1 MSKFGTSKKIIT
13 GYILLAV
20 VIAIATWQVYDNSRL
35 FVALNNASEQL
46 LKRRDV
52 VDSLVCS
59 LLETNN
65 AERSVLLGEGSEWP
79 HFNQSVATSE
89 QMAKQLKPFIADQG
103 QRQRIDTLVK
113 LMHMKRENTKRV
125 AQLMAI
131 DNRDAFYRDKV
142 QALQSGRDSVVIH
155 SKSYGQHGQREKV
168 YEIIKSKR
176 GFFRRLGDAFRRQ
189 HADTVGVTNILHDTK
204 ADSTAQRINIADSVA
219 NILTDI
225 QNEEQKQNSRQQE
238 NVAARLNRLQRVSLQ
253 LSQRTGL
260 LLEHIQREEKNALQ
274 KALGHATQ
282 SRHKMVVRIAVIG
295 LVAILIAALLVAYI
309 LRDIKRERRDR
320 QRIVE
325 AKTETERI
333 MAQRERLLL
342 TITHDIKAPAAS
354 IAGFIELLSEQVSRP
369 KALAYI
375 DSMRHSAIHLQQ
387 LVAALL
393 DYHLLESGK
402 AERHDVS
409 FVPQQL
415 AKNCVDEFQ
424 PMAAEKGL
432 DITLSTLTL
441 NCGDLWRSD
450 AFRVKQIMSNL
461 IGNAVK
467 YTDRGSVKVE
477 IRISPRQHL
486 IIYVSDTGRGM
497 SQADCQ
503 RIFDAFTRLH
513 NGQGKEGVGLGLS
526 ITREVVQML
535 GGTITVTSEEG
546 KGSCFTV
553 SLPIK
558 KEEKRQKKDVEENVA
573 SVEPNR
579 SSTEAKE
586 ATTENNDA
594 THGANNATNGAND
607 ATNGTNDAT
616 TEINILAV
624 DDDALQLEL
633 FKEMAQKIGGAKLN
647 ISTTTS
653 ASEAI
658 KLAEETKPQIMFTDI
673 EMPEMSGK
681 DMLKHVKN
689 SDMSTVAMTAHD
701 PSIMTSLKKAGFDT
715 CLFKPFNAATLAAT
729 LAQITRQPLSVK
741 AAEQK
746 ASFFAPLTAFAEGD
760 TEAEQEILTQ
770 VGESI
775 KEYRQMLD
783 QGLKGND
790 EEQQRDSISRTAH
803 KAMPLLTMLKPG
815 QCGWL
820 QAITPEHIKD
830 TPAEKIT
837 VLAMRLDKEL
847 EEVSTKLKEEGIE
860 NA

>member
-1 MSKFGTSKKIIT
+1 M
-13 GYILLAV
+13 LAV

-79 HFNQSVATSE
+79 HFNRSVATSE

-103 QRQRIDTLVK
+103 QRQRIDTLVE
-113 LMHMKRENTKRV
+113 LIHMKRENTKRV
-125 AQLMAI
+125 AQLMAF

-155 SKSYGQHGQREKV
+155 SKLYGQHGQREKV

-189 HADTVGVTNILHDTK
+189 HADTVGVTNILHDTRV
-204 ADSTAQRINIADSVA
+204 DSTAQRINIADSVA

-274 KALGHATQ
+274 KALGHAMQ
-282 SRHKMVVRIAVIG
+282 SRHKMVVRIAIIG

-333 MAQRERLLL
+333 MAQREQLLL

-415 AKNCVDEFQ
+415 AKNCVEEFK

-432 DITLSTLTL
+432 DITLGTLTP

-467 YTDRGSVKVE
+467 YTDRGGVKVE

-503 RIFDAFTRLH
+503 RIFDAFTRLP

-558 KEEKRQKKDVEENVA
+558 KEEKKQKKDVEENVA
-573 SVEPNR
+573 SVETNR

-586 ATTENNDA
+586 
-594 THGANNATNGAND
+594 
-607 ATNGTNDAT
+607 AT

-658 KLAEETKPQIMFTDI
+658 KLAEETKTQIMFTDI

-681 DMLKHVKN
+681 DMIKHVKN

-701 PSIMTSLKKAGFDT
+701 PSIMTSLKKAGFST

-729 LAQITRQPLSVK
+729 LAQITRLPLSVK

-760 TEAEQEILTQ
+760 TEAEREILTQ

-775 KEYRQMLD
+775 KEYRQMLE
-783 QGLKGND
+783 QGLKSNG
-790 EEQQRDSISRTAH
+790 EELQRDSISRAAH

-830 TPAEKIT
+830 TSAENST
-837 VLAMRLDKEL
+837 ALAMRLENEL
-847 EEVSTKLKEEGIE
+847 EEISKKLREEGTE

>member
-79 HFNQSVATSE
+79 HFNRSVATSE
-89 QMAKQLKPFIADQG
+89 QKAKQLKPFITDQG
-103 QRQRIDTLVK
+103 QRQRIDTLVE
-113 LMHMKRENTKRV
+113 LIHMKRENTKRV
-125 AQLMAI
+125 AQLMAF

-155 SKSYGQHGQREKV
+155 SKLYGQHGQREKV

-204 ADSTAQRINIADSVA
+204 TDSTAQRINIADSVA

-225 QNEEQKQNSRQQE
+225 QNEEQKRNSRQQE

-282 SRHKMVVRIAVIG
+282 SRHKMVVRIAIIG

-415 AKNCVDEFQ
+415 AKSCVEEFK

-432 DITLSTLTL
+432 DITLGTLTT

-467 YTDRGSVKVE
+467 YTDRGGVKVE

-503 RIFDAFTRLH
+503 RIFDAFTRLP

-558 KEEKRQKKDVEENVA
+558 KEEKKQKKDVEENVA
-573 SVEPNR
+573 SVETNR

-586 ATTENNDA
+586 
-594 THGANNATNGAND
+594 
-607 ATNGTNDAT
+607 AT

-701 PSIMTSLKKAGFDT
+701 PSIMTSLKKAGFST

-729 LAQITRQPLSVK
+729 LAQITRLPLSVK

-760 TEAEQEILTQ
+760 TEAEREILTQ

-775 KEYRQMLD
+775 KEYRQMLE
-783 QGLKGND
+783 QGLKHNG
-790 EEQQRDSISRTAH
+790 EELQRDSISRAAH

-830 TPAEKIT
+830 TSAENST
-837 VLAMRLDKEL
+837 ALAMRLEKEL
-847 EEVSTKLKEEGIE
+847 EEISKKLRDEGIE

>member
-79 HFNQSVATSE
+79 HFNRSVATSE

-103 QRQRIDTLVK
+103 QRQRIDTLVE
-113 LMHMKRENTKRV
+113 LIHMKRENTKRV
-125 AQLMAI
+125 AQLMAF
-131 DNRDAFYRDKV
+131 DNRDAFYRNKV

-155 SKSYGQHGQREKV
+155 SKLYGQHGQREKV

-189 HADTVGVTNILHDTK
+189 HTDTVGVTNILHDTK

-260 LLEHIQREEKNALQ
+260 LLEHIQHEEKNALQ
-274 KALGHATQ
+274 KALGHAMQ
-282 SRHKMVVRIAVIG
+282 SRHKMVVRIAIIG

-309 LRDIKRERRDR
+309 LRDIKRERRDQ

-325 AKTETERI
+325 TKAETERI

-415 AKNCVDEFQ
+415 AKSCVEEFK

-432 DITLSTLTL
+432 DITLGTLTP

-467 YTDRGSVKVE
+467 YTDRGGVKVE

-503 RIFDAFTRLH
+503 RIFDAFTRLP

-558 KEEKRQKKDVEENVA
+558 KEEKKQKKDVEENVA
-573 SVEPNR
+573 SVETDR
-579 SSTEAKE
+579 SSTEAKK
-586 ATTENNDA
+586 ATTENNC
-594 THGANNATNGAND
+594 ATNGAND
-607 ATNGTNDAT
+607 ATNGNNDAT

-701 PSIMTSLKKAGFDT
+701 PSIMTSLKKAGFST

-729 LAQITRQPLSVK
+729 LAQITRLPLSVK
-741 AAEQK
+741 TAEQK

-760 TEAEQEILTQ
+760 TEAEREILTQ

-775 KEYRQMLD
+775 KEYRQMLE
-783 QGLKGND
+783 QGLKSNG
-790 EEQQRDSISRTAH
+790 EELQRDSISRAAH

-830 TPAEKIT
+830 TSAENST
-837 VLAMRLDKEL
+837 ALAMRLEKEL
-847 EEVSTKLKEEGIE
+847 EEISKKLREEGIE

>member
-52 VDSLVCS
+52 LDSLVCS

-103 QRQRIDTLVK
+103 QRQRIDTLVE
-113 LMHMKRENTKRV
+113 LIHMKRENTKRV
-125 AQLMAI
+125 AQLMAF

-155 SKSYGQHGQREKV
+155 SKLYGQHGQREKV

-282 SRHKMVVRIAVIG
+282 SRHKMVVRIAIIG

-415 AKNCVDEFQ
+415 AKNCVEEFK

-432 DITLSTLTL
+432 DITLGTLTP

-467 YTDRGSVKVE
+467 YTDRGGVKVE

-503 RIFDAFTRLH
+503 RIFDAFTRLP

-558 KEEKRQKKDVEENVA
+558 KEEKKQKKDVEENVA
-573 SVEPNR
+573 SVETNR

-586 ATTENNDA
+586 
-594 THGANNATNGAND
+594 
-607 ATNGTNDAT
+607 AT

-633 FKEMAQKIGGAKLN
+633 FKEMAHKIGGAKLN

-701 PSIMTSLKKAGFDT
+701 LSIMTSLKKAGFST

-729 LAQITRQPLSVK
+729 LAQITRLPLSVK

-760 TEAEQEILTQ
+760 TEAEREILTQ

-775 KEYRQMLD
+775 KEYRQMLE
-783 QGLKGND
+783 QGLKHND
-790 EEQQRDSISRTAH
+790 EEQQRDSISRAAH
-803 KAMPLLTMLKPG
+803 KAMPLLSMLKPG
-815 QCGWL
+815 QCSWL

-830 TPAEKIT
+830 SSAENST
-837 VLAMRLDKEL
+837 AQAMRLEKEL
-847 EEVSTKLKEEGIE
+847 EEISKKLREEGIE

>member
-282 SRHKMVVRIAVIG
+282 SRHKMVVRIAIIG

-432 DITLSTLTL
+432 DITLGTLTP

-503 RIFDAFTRLH
+503 RIFDAFTRLP

-535 GGTITVTSEEG
+535 GGTITVASEEG

-558 KEEKRQKKDVEENVA
+558 KEEKKQKKDVEENVA
-573 SVEPNR
+573 SVETNR

-586 ATTENNDA
+586 ATTEN
-594 THGANNATNGAND
+594 NNATNGAND

-658 KLAEETKPQIMFTDI
+658 KLAEETKPRIMFTDI

-689 SDMSTVAMTAHD
+689 SNMSIVAMTAHD

-790 EEQQRDSISRTAH
+790 EEQQRDSISRAAH

-815 QCGWL
+815 QCAWL

>member
-79 HFNQSVATSE
+79 HFNRSVATSE

-103 QRQRIDTLVK
+103 QRQRIDTLVE
-113 LMHMKRENTKRV
+113 LIHMKRENTKRV
-125 AQLMAI
+125 AQLMAF

-155 SKSYGQHGQREKV
+155 SKLYGQHGQREKV

-274 KALGHATQ
+274 KALGHAMQ
-282 SRHKMVVRIAVIG
+282 SRHKMVVRIAIIG

-325 AKTETERI
+325 AKAETEHI

-415 AKNCVDEFQ
+415 AKSCVEEFK

-432 DITLSTLTL
+432 DITLGTLTPT
-441 NCGDLWRSD
+441 CGDLWRSD

-467 YTDRGSVKVE
+467 YTDRGGVKVE

-497 SQADCQ
+497 NQADCQ
-503 RIFDAFTRLH
+503 RIFDAFTRLP
-513 NGQGKEGVGLGLS
+513 NEQGKEGVGLGLS

-546 KGSCFTV
+546 KGSCFNV

-558 KEEKRQKKDVEENVA
+558 KEEKKQKKEVEENVA
-573 SVEPNR
+573 SVETDR

-586 ATTENNDA
+586 ATTENNC
-594 THGANNATNGAND
+594 ATNGAND
-607 ATNGTNDAT
+607 ATNGNNDAT

-658 KLAEETKPQIMFTDI
+658 KLAEKTKPQIMFTDI

-681 DMLKHVKN
+681 DMIKHVKN

-701 PSIMTSLKKAGFDT
+701 PSIMTSLKKAGFST

-729 LAQITRQPLSVK
+729 LAQITRLPLSVK
-741 AAEQK
+741 TAEQK

-770 VGESI
+770 MGESI
-775 KEYRQMLD
+775 KEYRQMLE
-783 QGLKGND
+783 QGLKRNG
-790 EEQQRDSISRTAH
+790 EELQRDRISRAAH
-803 KAMPLLTMLKPG
+803 KAMPLLSMLKPG

-830 TPAEKIT
+830 TSAENST
-837 VLAMRLDKEL
+837 ALAMRLEKEL
-847 EEVSTKLKEEGIE
+847 EEISKKLREEGIE

>member
-79 HFNQSVATSE
+79 HFNRSVATSE
-89 QMAKQLKPFIADQG
+89 QKAKQLKPFIADQG
-103 QRQRIDTLVK
+103 QRQRIDTLVE
-113 LMHMKRENTKRV
+113 LIHMKRENTKRV
-125 AQLMAI
+125 AQLMAF

-155 SKSYGQHGQREKV
+155 SKLYGQHGQREKV

-189 HADTVGVTNILHDTK
+189 HADTVGVTNILHDTR

-282 SRHKMVVRIAVIG
+282 SRHKMVVRIAIIG

-325 AKTETERI
+325 AKAETEHI

-415 AKNCVDEFQ
+415 AKSCVEEFK

-432 DITLSTLTL
+432 DITLGTLTT

-467 YTDRGSVKVE
+467 YTDRGGVKVE

-497 SQADCQ
+497 NQADCQ
-503 RIFDAFTRLH
+503 RIFDAFTRLP
-513 NGQGKEGVGLGLS
+513 NGQGNEGVGLGLS

-558 KEEKRQKKDVEENVA
+558 KEEKKQMKEVEENVA
-573 SVEPNR
+573 SVETNR

-586 ATTENNDA
+586 
-594 THGANNATNGAND
+594 
-607 ATNGTNDAT
+607 AT

-647 ISTTTS
+647 VSTTTS

-701 PSIMTSLKKAGFDT
+701 PSIMTSLKKAGFST

-729 LAQITRQPLSVK
+729 LAQITRLPLSVK

-775 KEYRQMLD
+775 KEYRQMLE
-783 QGLKGND
+783 QGLKSNG
-790 EEQQRDSISRTAH
+790 EELQRDSISRAAH
-803 KAMPLLTMLKPG
+803 KAMPLLSMLKPG

-830 TPAEKIT
+830 TSAENST
-837 VLAMRLDKEL
+837 ALAMRLEKEL
-847 EEVSTKLKEEGIE
+847 EEISKKLREEGIE

>member
-103 QRQRIDTLVK
+103 QRQRIDTLVE
-113 LMHMKRENTKRV
+113 LIHMKRENTKRV
-125 AQLMAI
+125 AQLMAF

-142 QALQSGRDSVVIH
+142 LALQSGRDSVVIH
-155 SKSYGQHGQREKV
+155 SKLYGQHAQREKV

-282 SRHKMVVRIAVIG
+282 SRHKMVVRIAIIG

-415 AKNCVDEFQ
+415 AKNCVEEFK

-432 DITLSTLTL
+432 DITLGTLTT

-467 YTDRGSVKVE
+467 YTDRGGVKVE

-503 RIFDAFTRLH
+503 RIFDAFTRLP

-558 KEEKRQKKDVEENVA
+558 KEEKKQKKDVEENVA
-573 SVEPNR
+573 SVETNR
-579 SSTEAKE
+579 SSTEAKK
-586 ATTENNDA
+586 AI
-594 THGANNATNGAND
+594 
-607 ATNGTNDAT
+607 

-681 DMLKHVKN
+681 DMIKHVKN

-701 PSIMTSLKKAGFDT
+701 PSIMTSLKKAGFST

-729 LAQITRQPLSVK
+729 LAQITRLPLSVK

-760 TEAEQEILTQ
+760 TEAEREILTQ

-775 KEYRQMLD
+775 KEYRQMLE
-783 QGLKGND
+783 QGLKSNG
-790 EEQQRDSISRTAH
+790 EELQRDSISRAAH
-803 KAMPLLTMLKPG
+803 KAMPLLAMLKPG

-830 TPAEKIT
+830 SSAENST
-837 VLAMRLDKEL
+837 ALAMRLEKEL
-847 EEVSTKLKEEGIE
+847 EEISKKLREEGIE

>member
-20 VIAIATWQVYDNSRL
+20 VIAIATWQIYDNSRL

-46 LKRRDV
+46 LRRRDV

-79 HFNQSVATSE
+79 HFNRSVATSE

-103 QRQRIDTLVK
+103 QRQRIDTLVE
-113 LMHMKRENTKRV
+113 LIHMKRENTKRV
-125 AQLMAI
+125 AQLMAF
-131 DNRDAFYRDKV
+131 DNRDAFYRNKV

-155 SKSYGQHGQREKV
+155 SKLYGQHGQREKV

-204 ADSTAQRINIADSVA
+204 TDSTAQRINIADSVA

-225 QNEEQKQNSRQQE
+225 QNEEQKRNSRQQE

-274 KALGHATQ
+274 KALGHAMQ
-282 SRHKMVVRIAVIG
+282 SRHKMVVRIAIIG

-415 AKNCVDEFQ
+415 AKSCVEEFK

-432 DITLSTLTL
+432 DITLGTLTP

-467 YTDRGSVKVE
+467 YTDRGGVKVE

-503 RIFDAFTRLH
+503 RIFDAFTRLP

-558 KEEKRQKKDVEENVA
+558 KEEKKQKKDVEENVA
-573 SVEPNR
+573 SVETNR

-586 ATTENNDA
+586 
-594 THGANNATNGAND
+594 
-607 ATNGTNDAT
+607 AT

-701 PSIMTSLKKAGFDT
+701 PSIMTSLKKAGFST

-729 LAQITRQPLSVK
+729 LAQITRLPLSVK

-775 KEYRQMLD
+775 KEYRQMLE
-783 QGLKGND
+783 QGLKSNG
-790 EEQQRDSISRTAH
+790 EELQRDSISRAAH

-815 QCGWL
+815 QCSWL

-830 TPAEKIT
+830 SSAENST
-837 VLAMRLDKEL
+837 ALAMRLEKEL
-847 EEVSTKLKEEGIE
+847 EEISKKLREEGIE

>member
-1 MSKFGTSKKIIT
+1 M
-13 GYILLAV
+13 LAV

-103 QRQRIDTLVK
+103 QRQRIDTLVE
-113 LMHMKRENTKRV
+113 LIHMKRENTKRV
-125 AQLMAI
+125 AQLMAF

-155 SKSYGQHGQREKV
+155 SKLYGQYGQREKV

-282 SRHKMVVRIAVIG
+282 SRHKMVVRIAIIG

-402 AERHDVS
+402 AEQHDVS

-415 AKNCVDEFQ
+415 AKSCVEEFK

-432 DITLSTLTL
+432 DITLGTLTP

-467 YTDRGSVKVE
+467 YTDRGGVKVE

-503 RIFDAFTRLH
+503 RIFDAFTRLP
-513 NGQGKEGVGLGLS
+513 NGQGKDGVGLGLS

-558 KEEKRQKKDVEENVA
+558 KEEKKQKKDVEENVA
-573 SVEPNR
+573 SVETNR

-594 THGANNATNGAND
+594 TNGAND
-607 ATNGTNDAT
+607 ATNGNNDAT

-701 PSIMTSLKKAGFDT
+701 PSIMTSLKKAGFST

-729 LAQITRQPLSVK
+729 LAQITRLPLSVK

-760 TEAEQEILTQ
+760 TEAEWEILTQ

-775 KEYRQMLD
+775 KEYRQMLE
-783 QGLKGND
+783 QCLKSNG
-790 EEQQRDSISRTAH
+790 EELQRDSISRAAH

-830 TPAEKIT
+830 TSAENST
-837 VLAMRLDKEL
+837 ALAMRLEKEL
-847 EEVSTKLKEEGIE
+847 EEISKKLREEGIE

>member
-1 MSKFGTSKKIIT
+1 M
-13 GYILLAV
+13 LAV

-103 QRQRIDTLVK
+103 QRQRIDTLVE
-113 LMHMKRENTKRV
+113 LIHMKRENTKRV

-155 SKSYGQHGQREKV
+155 SKLYGQHGQREKV

-225 QNEEQKQNSRQQE
+225 QNEEQRQNSRQQE

-274 KALGHATQ
+274 KALGHAMQ
-282 SRHKMVVRIAVIG
+282 SRHKMVVRIAIIG

-325 AKTETERI
+325 AKAETERI

-415 AKNCVDEFQ
+415 AKSCVEEFK

-432 DITLSTLTL
+432 DITLGTLTP

-467 YTDRGSVKVE
+467 YTDRGGVKVE

-503 RIFDAFTRLH
+503 RIFDAFTRLP

-558 KEEKRQKKDVEENVA
+558 KEEKKQKKDVEENVA
-573 SVEPNR
+573 SVETNR

-586 ATTENNDA
+586 
-594 THGANNATNGAND
+594 
-607 ATNGTNDAT
+607 AT

-681 DMLKHVKN
+681 DMIKHVKN

-701 PSIMTSLKKAGFDT
+701 PSIMTSLKKAGFST

-729 LAQITRQPLSVK
+729 LAQITRLPLSVK

-775 KEYRQMLD
+775 KEYRQMLE
-783 QGLKGND
+783 QGLKSNG
-790 EEQQRDSISRTAH
+790 EELQRDSISRAAH
-803 KAMPLLTMLKPG
+803 KAMPLLSMLKPG

-830 TPAEKIT
+830 TSAENST
-837 VLAMRLDKEL
+837 ALAMRLEKEL
-847 EEVSTKLKEEGIE
+847 EEISKKLREEGIE

>member
-1 MSKFGTSKKIIT
+1 M
-13 GYILLAV
+13 LAV

-79 HFNQSVATSE
+79 HFNRSVATSE
-89 QMAKQLKPFIADQG
+89 QKAKQLKPFIADQG
-103 QRQRIDTLVK
+103 QRQRIDTLVE
-113 LMHMKRENTKRV
+113 LIHMKRENTKRV
-125 AQLMAI
+125 AQLMAF

-155 SKSYGQHGQREKV
+155 SKLYGQHGQREKV

-282 SRHKMVVRIAVIG
+282 SRHKMVVRIAIIG

-369 KALAYI
+369 KPLAYI

-415 AKNCVDEFQ
+415 AKNCVEEFK

-432 DITLSTLTL
+432 DITLGTLTP

-467 YTDRGSVKVE
+467 YTDRGGVKVE

-503 RIFDAFTRLH
+503 RIFDAFTRLP

-558 KEEKRQKKDVEENVA
+558 KEEKKQKKDVEENVA
-573 SVEPNR
+573 SVETDR

-594 THGANNATNGAND
+594 TNGAND
-607 ATNGTNDAT
+607 ATNGNNDAT

-701 PSIMTSLKKAGFDT
+701 PSIMTSLKKAGFST

-729 LAQITRQPLSVK
+729 LAQITRLPLSVK

-760 TEAEQEILTQ
+760 TEAEREILTQ

-775 KEYRQMLD
+775 KEYRQMLE
-783 QGLKGND
+783 QGLKSNG
-790 EEQQRDSISRTAH
+790 EELQRDSISRAAH
-803 KAMPLLTMLKPG
+803 KAMPLLSMLQPG

-830 TPAEKIT
+830 SSAENST
-837 VLAMRLDKEL
+837 ALAMRLEKEL
-847 EEVSTKLKEEGIE
+847 EEISKKLREEGIE

>member
-79 HFNQSVATSE
+79 HFNRSVATSE

-103 QRQRIDTLVK
+103 QCQRIDTLVE
-113 LMHMKRENTKRV
+113 LIHMKRENTKRV
-125 AQLMAI
+125 AQLMAF

-155 SKSYGQHGQREKV
+155 SKLYGQHGQREKV

-189 HADTVGVTNILHDTK
+189 HADTVGVTNILHDTRV
-204 ADSTAQRINIADSVA
+204 DSTAQRINIADSVA

-274 KALGHATQ
+274 KALGHAMQ
-282 SRHKMVVRIAVIG
+282 SRHKMVVRIAIIG

-415 AKNCVDEFQ
+415 AKNCVEEFK

-432 DITLSTLTL
+432 DITLGTLPP

-467 YTDRGSVKVE
+467 YTDRGGVKVE
-477 IRISPRQHL
+477 IKISPRQHL

-503 RIFDAFTRLH
+503 RIFDAFTRLP

-558 KEEKRQKKDVEENVA
+558 KEEKKQMKDVEENVA
-573 SVEPNR
+573 SVETNR

-586 ATTENNDA
+586 ATIEAKEA
-594 THGANNATNGAND
+594 TTRN
-607 ATNGTNDAT
+607 NDAT

-701 PSIMTSLKKAGFDT
+701 PSIMTSLKKAGFST

-729 LAQITRQPLSVK
+729 LAQITRLPLSVK
-741 AAEQK
+741 TAEQK

-760 TEAEQEILTQ
+760 TEAEREILTQ

-775 KEYRQMLD
+775 KEYRLMLE
-783 QGLKGND
+783 QGLKSND
-790 EEQQRDSISRTAH
+790 EELQRDSISRAAH

-830 TPAEKIT
+830 TSAENST
-837 VLAMRLDKEL
+837 ALAMRLEEEL
-847 EEVSTKLKEEGIE
+847 EEISKKLREEGIE

>member
-1 MSKFGTSKKIIT
+1 M
-13 GYILLAV
+13 LAV

-79 HFNQSVATSE
+79 HFNRSVATSE
-89 QMAKQLKPFIADQG
+89 QKAKQLKPFIADQG
-103 QRQRIDTLVK
+103 QRQRIDTLVE
-113 LMHMKRENTKRV
+113 LIHMKRENTKLV
-125 AQLMAI
+125 AQLMAF
-131 DNRDAFYRDKV
+131 DNRDAFYRNKV

-155 SKSYGQHGQREKV
+155 SKLYGQHGQREKV

-204 ADSTAQRINIADSVA
+204 TDSTAQRINIADSVA

-225 QNEEQKQNSRQQE
+225 QNEEQKRNSRQQE

-274 KALGHATQ
+274 KALGHAMQ
-282 SRHKMVVRIAVIG
+282 SRHKMVVRIAIIG

-325 AKTETERI
+325 TKAETERI

-415 AKNCVDEFQ
+415 AKNCVEEFK

-432 DITLSTLTL
+432 DITLGTLTT

-467 YTDRGSVKVE
+467 YTDRGGVKVE

-503 RIFDAFTRLH
+503 RIFDAFTRLP

-558 KEEKRQKKDVEENVA
+558 KEEKKQKKDVEENVA
-573 SVEPNR
+573 SVETNR

-586 ATTENNDA
+586 
-594 THGANNATNGAND
+594 
-607 ATNGTNDAT
+607 AT

-681 DMLKHVKN
+681 DMIKHVKN

-701 PSIMTSLKKAGFDT
+701 PSIMTSLKKAGFST

-729 LAQITRQPLSVK
+729 LAQITRLPLSVK

-760 TEAEQEILTQ
+760 TEAEREILTQ

-775 KEYRQMLD
+775 KEYRQMLE
-783 QGLKGND
+783 QGLKSNG
-790 EEQQRDSISRTAH
+790 EELQRDSISRAAH

-830 TPAEKIT
+830 SSAENST
-837 VLAMRLDKEL
+837 ALAMRLEKEL
-847 EEVSTKLKEEGIE
+847 EEISKKLREEGIE

>member
-1 MSKFGTSKKIIT
+1 M
-13 GYILLAV
+13 LAV

-89 QMAKQLKPFIADQG
+89 QMAKQLKQFIADQG
-103 QRQRIDTLVK
+103 QRQRIDTLVE
-113 LMHMKRENTKRV
+113 LIHMKRENTKRV
-125 AQLMAI
+125 AQLMAF

-155 SKSYGQHGQREKV
+155 SKLYGQHGQREKV

-204 ADSTAQRINIADSVA
+204 TDSTAQRINIADSVA

-225 QNEEQKQNSRQQE
+225 QNEEQRQNSRQQE

-282 SRHKMVVRIAVIG
+282 SRHKMVVRIAIIG

-325 AKTETERI
+325 AKAETEHI

-354 IAGFIELLSEQVSRP
+354 IAGFIELLSEQVSHP

-415 AKNCVDEFQ
+415 AKNCVEEFK

-432 DITLSTLTL
+432 DITLGTLTP

-467 YTDRGSVKVE
+467 YTDRGGVKVE

-503 RIFDAFTRLH
+503 RIFDAFTRLP

-558 KEEKRQKKDVEENVA
+558 KEEKKQKKDVEENVA
-573 SVEPNR
+573 SVETNR
-579 SSTEAKE
+579 SSTEAKK
-586 ATTENNDA
+586 AITENND
-594 THGANNATNGAND
+594 ATNGAND
-607 ATNGTNDAT
+607 ATNGNNDAT

-681 DMLKHVKN
+681 DMIKHVKN

-701 PSIMTSLKKAGFDT
+701 PSIMTSLKKAGFST

-729 LAQITRQPLSVK
+729 LAQITRLPLSVK

-760 TEAEQEILTQ
+760 TEAEREILTQ

-775 KEYRQMLD
+775 KEYRQMLE
-783 QGLKGND
+783 QGLKHND
-790 EEQQRDSISRTAH
+790 EELQRDSISRAAH

-830 TPAEKIT
+830 SSAENST
-837 VLAMRLDKEL
+837 ALAMRLEKEL
-847 EEVSTKLKEEGIE
+847 EEISKKLREEGIE

>member
-79 HFNQSVATSE
+79 HFNRSVATSE

-103 QRQRIDTLVK
+103 QRQRIDTLVE
-113 LMHMKRENTKRV
+113 LIHMKRENTKRV
-125 AQLMAI
+125 AQLMAF

-155 SKSYGQHGQREKV
+155 SKLYGQHGQREKV

-204 ADSTAQRINIADSVA
+204 TDSTAQRINIADSVA

-274 KALGHATQ
+274 KTLGHATQ
-282 SRHKMVVRIAVIG
+282 SRHKMVVRIAIIG

-415 AKNCVDEFQ
+415 AKSCVEEFK

-432 DITLSTLTL
+432 DITLGTLTT

-467 YTDRGSVKVE
+467 YTDRGGVKVE

-503 RIFDAFTRLH
+503 RIFDAFTRLP

-558 KEEKRQKKDVEENVA
+558 KEEKKQKKDVEENVA
-573 SVEPNR
+573 SVETNR

-586 ATTENNDA
+586 
-594 THGANNATNGAND
+594 
-607 ATNGTNDAT
+607 AT

-633 FKEMAQKIGGAKLN
+633 FKEMAHKIGGAKLN

-681 DMLKHVKN
+681 DIIKHVKN
-689 SDMSTVAMTAHD
+689 SNMSTVAMTAHD
-701 PSIMTSLKKAGFDT
+701 PSIMTSLKKAGFST

-729 LAQITRQPLSVK
+729 LAQITRLPLSVK

-760 TEAEQEILTQ
+760 TEAEREILTQ

-775 KEYRQMLD
+775 KEYRQMLE
-783 QGLKGND
+783 QGLKHND
-790 EEQQRDSISRTAH
+790 EEQQRDSISRAAH

-815 QCGWL
+815 QCSWL

-830 TPAEKIT
+830 TSAENST
-837 VLAMRLDKEL
+837 ALAMRLEKEL
-847 EEVSTKLKEEGIE
+847 EEISKKLRDEGIE

>member
-35 FVALNNASEQL
+35 FVALNDASEQL

-79 HFNQSVATSE
+79 HFNRSVATSE

-103 QRQRIDTLVK
+103 QRQRIDTLVE
-113 LMHMKRENTKRV
+113 LIHMKRENTKRV
-125 AQLMAI
+125 AQLMAF
-131 DNRDAFYRDKV
+131 DNRDAFYRNKV

-155 SKSYGQHGQREKV
+155 SKLYGQHGQREKV

-189 HADTVGVTNILHDTK
+189 HTDTVGVTNILHDTK

-274 KALGHATQ
+274 KALGHAMQ
-282 SRHKMVVRIAVIG
+282 SRHKMVVRIAIIG

-415 AKNCVDEFQ
+415 AKSCVEEFK

-432 DITLSTLTL
+432 DITLGTLTP

-467 YTDRGSVKVE
+467 YTDRGGVKVG

-503 RIFDAFTRLH
+503 RIFDAFTRLP

-558 KEEKRQKKDVEENVA
+558 KEEKKQKKDVEENVA
-573 SVEPNR
+573 SVETNR
-579 SSTEAKE
+579 SSTEAKKT
-586 ATTENNDA
+586 TTEKND
-594 THGANNATNGAND
+594 ATNGAND
-607 ATNGTNDAT
+607 ATNGNNDAT

-701 PSIMTSLKKAGFDT
+701 PSIMTSLKKAGFST

-729 LAQITRQPLSVK
+729 LAQITRLPLSVK

-760 TEAEQEILTQ
+760 TEAEREILTQ

-775 KEYRQMLD
+775 KEYRQMLE
-783 QGLKGND
+783 QGLKSNG
-790 EEQQRDSISRTAH
+790 EELQRDSISRAAH
-803 KAMPLLTMLKPG
+803 KAMPLLTMLKPR

-830 TPAEKIT
+830 SSAENST
-837 VLAMRLDKEL
+837 ALAMRLEKEL
-847 EEVSTKLKEEGIE
+847 EEISKKLREEGIE

>member
-1 MSKFGTSKKIIT
+1 M
-13 GYILLAV
+13 LAV

-79 HFNQSVATSE
+79 RFNQSVATSE

-103 QRQRIDTLVK
+103 QRQRIDTLVE
-113 LMHMKRENTKRV
+113 LIHMKRENTKRV

-282 SRHKMVVRIAVIG
+282 SRHKMVVRIAIIG

-415 AKNCVDEFQ
+415 AKNCVEEFQ

-432 DITLSTLTL
+432 DITLGTLTP
-441 NCGDLWRSD
+441 NCRDLWRSD

-467 YTDRGSVKVE
+467 YTDQGSVKVE

-497 SQADCQ
+497 SPTDCQ
-503 RIFDAFTRLH
+503 RIFDAFTRLP
-513 NGQGKEGVGLGLS
+513 NGRGKEGVGLGLS

-535 GGTITVTSEEG
+535 GGTITVASEEG
-546 KGSCFTV
+546 KSSCFTV

-558 KEEKRQKKDVEENVA
+558 KEEKKQKKDVEENVA
-573 SVEPNR
+573 PVETNM

-586 ATTENNDA
+586 
-594 THGANNATNGAND
+594 
-607 ATNGTNDAT
+607 AT

-681 DMLKHVKN
+681 DMLKHVKS
-689 SDMSTVAMTAHD
+689 SDMSIVAMTAHD

-729 LAQITRQPLSVK
+729 LAQITRLPLSVTTT
-741 AAEQK
+741 EQK
-746 ASFFAPLTAFAEGD
+746 TSFFAPLTAFAEGD

-783 QGLKGND
+783 QGLKSND
-790 EEQQRDSISRTAH
+790 EEQQRDSISRAAH
-803 KAMPLLTMLKPG
+803 KAMPLLTMLKLG
-815 QCGWL
+815 QCSWL

-830 TPAEKIT
+830 TSAEKIT

>member
-1 MSKFGTSKKIIT
+1 M
-13 GYILLAV
+13 LAV

-79 HFNQSVATSE
+79 HFNRSVATSE

-103 QRQRIDTLVK
+103 QRQRIDTLVE
-113 LMHMKRENTKRV
+113 LIHMKRENTKRV
-125 AQLMAI
+125 AQLMAF
-131 DNRDAFYRDKV
+131 DNRDAFYRNKV

-155 SKSYGQHGQREKV
+155 SKLYGQHGQREKV

-189 HADTVGVTNILHDTK
+189 HTDTVGVTNILHDTK
-204 ADSTAQRINIADSVA
+204 TDSTAQRINIADSVA

-225 QNEEQKQNSRQQE
+225 QNEEQKRNSRQQE

-282 SRHKMVVRIAVIG
+282 SRHKMVVRIAIIG

-415 AKNCVDEFQ
+415 AKSCVEEFK

-432 DITLSTLTL
+432 DITLGTLTT

-467 YTDRGSVKVE
+467 YTDRGGVKVE

-503 RIFDAFTRLH
+503 RIFDAFTRLP

-558 KEEKRQKKDVEENVA
+558 KEEKKQKKDVEENVA
-573 SVEPNR
+573 SVETNR

-586 ATTENNDA
+586 
-594 THGANNATNGAND
+594 
-607 ATNGTNDAT
+607 AT

-681 DMLKHVKN
+681 DMIKHVKN

-701 PSIMTSLKKAGFDT
+701 PSIMTSLKKAGFST

-729 LAQITRQPLSVK
+729 LAQITRLPLSVK

-760 TEAEQEILTQ
+760 TEAEREILTQ

-775 KEYRQMLD
+775 KEYRQMLE
-783 QGLKGND
+783 QGLKSNG
-790 EEQQRDSISRTAH
+790 EELQRDSISRAAH

-830 TPAEKIT
+830 TSAENST
-837 VLAMRLDKEL
+837 ALAMRLEKEL
-847 EEVSTKLKEEGIE
+847 EEISKKLREEGIE

>member
-79 HFNQSVATSE
+79 HFNRSVATSE

-103 QRQRIDTLVK
+103 QRQRIDTLVE
-113 LMHMKRENTKRV
+113 LIHMKRENTKRV
-125 AQLMAI
+125 AQLMAF

-155 SKSYGQHGQREKV
+155 SKLYGQHGQREKV

-189 HADTVGVTNILHDTK
+189 HADTVGVTNILYDTK

-282 SRHKMVVRIAVIG
+282 SRHKMVVRIAIIG

-415 AKNCVDEFQ
+415 AKNCVEEFK

-432 DITLSTLTL
+432 DITLGTLTP

-467 YTDRGSVKVE
+467 YTDRGGVKVE
-477 IRISPRQHL
+477 MRISPRQHL

-503 RIFDAFTRLH
+503 RIFDAFTRLP

-558 KEEKRQKKDVEENVA
+558 KEEKKQKKDVEENVA
-573 SVEPNR
+573 SVETNR

-586 ATTENNDA
+586 ATTE
-594 THGANNATNGAND
+594 
-607 ATNGTNDAT
+607 
-616 TEINILAV
+616 INILAI

-701 PSIMTSLKKAGFDT
+701 PSIMTSLKKAGFST

-729 LAQITRQPLSVK
+729 LAQITRLPLSVK

-760 TEAEQEILTQ
+760 TEAEREILTQ

-775 KEYRQMLD
+775 KEYRQMLE
-783 QGLKGND
+783 QGLKHND
-790 EEQQRDSISRTAH
+790 EELQRDSISRAAH

-830 TPAEKIT
+830 TSAENST
-837 VLAMRLDKEL
+837 ALAMRLEKEL
-847 EEVSTKLKEEGIE
+847 EEISKKLREEGIE

>member
-1 MSKFGTSKKIIT
+1 M
-13 GYILLAV
+13 LAV

-79 HFNQSVATSE
+79 HFNRSVATSE
-89 QMAKQLKPFIADQG
+89 QKAKQLKPFIADQG
-103 QRQRIDTLVK
+103 QRQRIDTLVE
-113 LMHMKRENTKRV
+113 LIHMKRENTKRV
-125 AQLMAI
+125 AQLMAF

-155 SKSYGQHGQREKV
+155 SKLYGQHGQREKV

-274 KALGHATQ
+274 KALGHAMQ
-282 SRHKMVVRIAVIG
+282 SRHKMVVRIAIIG

-415 AKNCVDEFQ
+415 AKSCVEEFK

-432 DITLSTLTL
+432 DITLGTLTPT
-441 NCGDLWRSD
+441 CGDLWRSD

-467 YTDRGSVKVE
+467 YTDRGGVKVE

-497 SQADCQ
+497 NQADCQ
-503 RIFDAFTRLH
+503 RIFDAFTRLP

-558 KEEKRQKKDVEENVA
+558 KEEKKQKKDVEENVA
-573 SVEPNR
+573 SVETNR

-586 ATTENNDA
+586 
-594 THGANNATNGAND
+594 
-607 ATNGTNDAT
+607 AT

-681 DMLKHVKN
+681 DMIKHVKN

-701 PSIMTSLKKAGFDT
+701 PSIMTSLKKAGFST

-729 LAQITRQPLSVK
+729 LAQITRLPLSVK

-775 KEYRQMLD
+775 KEYRQMLE
-783 QGLKGND
+783 QGLKSNG
-790 EEQQRDSISRTAH
+790 EELQRDSISRAAH
-803 KAMPLLTMLKPG
+803 KAMPLLSMLKPG

-830 TPAEKIT
+830 TSAENST
-837 VLAMRLDKEL
+837 ALAMRLEKEL
-847 EEVSTKLKEEGIE
+847 EEISKKLREEGIE

>member
-79 HFNQSVATSE
+79 HFNRSVATSE

-103 QRQRIDTLVK
+103 QRQRIDTLVE
-113 LMHMKRENTKRV
+113 LIHMKRENTKRV
-125 AQLMAI
+125 AQLMAF
-131 DNRDAFYRDKV
+131 DNRDAFYRNKV

-155 SKSYGQHGQREKV
+155 SKLYGQHGQREKV

-189 HADTVGVTNILHDTK
+189 HTDTVGVTNILHDTK

-225 QNEEQKQNSRQQE
+225 QNEEQRQNSRQQE

-274 KALGHATQ
+274 KALGHAMQ
-282 SRHKMVVRIAVIG
+282 SRHKMVVRIAIIG

-325 AKTETERI
+325 AKAETERI

-415 AKNCVDEFQ
+415 AKSCVEEFK

-432 DITLSTLTL
+432 DITLGTLTP

-467 YTDRGSVKVE
+467 YTDRGGVKVE

-503 RIFDAFTRLH
+503 RIFDAFTRLP

-558 KEEKRQKKDVEENVA
+558 KEEKKQKKDVEENVA
-573 SVEPNR
+573 SVETNR

-586 ATTENNDA
+586 
-594 THGANNATNGAND
+594 
-607 ATNGTNDAT
+607 AT

-647 ISTTTS
+647 INTTTS

-701 PSIMTSLKKAGFDT
+701 PSIMTSLKKAGFST

-729 LAQITRQPLSVK
+729 LAQITRLPLSVK

-760 TEAEQEILTQ
+760 TEAEREILTQ

-775 KEYRQMLD
+775 KEYRQMLE
-783 QGLKGND
+783 QGLKHND
-790 EEQQRDSISRTAH
+790 EEQQRDSISRAAH
-803 KAMPLLTMLKPG
+803 KAMPLLTMLRPG

-820 QAITPEHIKD
+820 QTITPEHIKD
-830 TPAEKIT
+830 SSVENSTA
-837 VLAMRLDKEL
+837 LAMRLEKEL
-847 EEVSTKLKEEGIE
+847 EEISKKLREEGIE

>member
-1 MSKFGTSKKIIT
+1 M
-13 GYILLAV
+13 LAV

-79 HFNQSVATSE
+79 HFNRSVATSE
-89 QMAKQLKPFIADQG
+89 QKAKQLKPFIADQG
-103 QRQRIDTLVK
+103 QRQRIDTLVE
-113 LMHMKRENTKRV
+113 LIHMKRENTKRV
-125 AQLMAI
+125 AQLMAF
-131 DNRDAFYRDKV
+131 DNRDAFYRNKV

-155 SKSYGQHGQREKV
+155 SKLYGQHGQREKV

-225 QNEEQKQNSRQQE
+225 QNEEQRQNSRQQE

-274 KALGHATQ
+274 KALGHAMQ
-282 SRHKMVVRIAVIG
+282 SRHKMVVRIAIIG

-415 AKNCVDEFQ
+415 AKSCVEEFK

-432 DITLSTLTL
+432 DITLGTLTP

-467 YTDRGSVKVE
+467 YTDRGGVKVE

-503 RIFDAFTRLH
+503 RIFDAFTRLP

-558 KEEKRQKKDVEENVA
+558 KEEKKQKKDVEENVA
-573 SVEPNR
+573 SVETDR
-579 SSTEAKE
+579 SSTEAKK
-586 ATTENNDA
+586 ATTEKND
-594 THGANNATNGAND
+594 ATNGAND
-607 ATNGTNDAT
+607 ATNGNNDAT

-701 PSIMTSLKKAGFDT
+701 PSIMTSLKKAGFST

-729 LAQITRQPLSVK
+729 LAQITRLPLSVK

-760 TEAEQEILTQ
+760 TEAEREILTQ

-775 KEYRQMLD
+775 KEYRQMLE
-783 QGLKGND
+783 QGLKHNG
-790 EEQQRDSISRTAH
+790 EELQHDSISRAAH
-803 KAMPLLTMLKPG
+803 KAMPLLTMLRPG

-820 QAITPEHIKD
+820 QTITPEHIKD
-830 TPAEKIT
+830 SSVENSTA
-837 VLAMRLDKEL
+837 LAMRLEKEL
-847 EEVSTKLKEEGIE
+847 EEISKKLREEGIE

>member
-1 MSKFGTSKKIIT
+1 M
-13 GYILLAV
+13 LAV

-79 HFNQSVATSE
+79 HFNRSVATSE

-103 QRQRIDTLVK
+103 QRQRIDTLVE
-113 LMHMKRENTKRV
+113 LIHMKRENTKRV
-125 AQLMAI
+125 AQLMAF

-155 SKSYGQHGQREKV
+155 SKLYGQHGQREKV

-274 KALGHATQ
+274 KALGHAMQ
-282 SRHKMVVRIAVIG
+282 SRHKMVVRIAIIG

-415 AKNCVDEFQ
+415 AKNCVEEFK

-432 DITLSTLTL
+432 DITLGTLTP

-467 YTDRGSVKVE
+467 YTDRGGVKVE

-503 RIFDAFTRLH
+503 RIFDAFTRLP

-558 KEEKRQKKDVEENVA
+558 KEEKKQKKDVEENVA
-573 SVEPNR
+573 SVETDR
-579 SSTEAKE
+579 SSTEAKK
-586 ATTENNDA
+586 
-594 THGANNATNGAND
+594 
-607 ATNGTNDAT
+607 AT

-624 DDDALQLEL
+624 DDDDLQLEL

-658 KLAEETKPQIMFTDI
+658 KLAEKTKPQIMFTDI

-681 DMLKHVKN
+681 DMIKHVKN

-701 PSIMTSLKKAGFDT
+701 PSIMTSLKKAGFST

-729 LAQITRQPLSVK
+729 LAQITRLPLSVK

-760 TEAEQEILTQ
+760 TEAEREILTQ

-775 KEYRQMLD
+775 KEYRQMLE
-783 QGLKGND
+783 QGLKSNG
-790 EEQQRDSISRTAH
+790 EELQRDSISRAAH
-803 KAMPLLTMLKPG
+803 KAMPLLTMLRPG

-830 TPAEKIT
+830 TSAENST
-837 VLAMRLDKEL
+837 ALAMRLEKEL
-847 EEVSTKLKEEGIE
+847 EEISKKLREEGIE

>member
-1 MSKFGTSKKIIT
+1 M
-13 GYILLAV
+13 LAV

-79 HFNQSVATSE
+79 HFNRSVATSE

-103 QRQRIDTLVK
+103 QRQRIDTLVE
-113 LMHMKRENTKRV
+113 LIHMKRENTKRV
-125 AQLMAI
+125 AQLMAF

-155 SKSYGQHGQREKV
+155 SKLYGQHGQREKV

-204 ADSTAQRINIADSVA
+204 TDSTAQRINIADSVA

-282 SRHKMVVRIAVIG
+282 SRHKMVVRIAIIG

-402 AERHDVS
+402 AEQHDVS

-415 AKNCVDEFQ
+415 AKNCVEEFK

-432 DITLSTLTL
+432 DITLGTLTT

-467 YTDRGSVKVE
+467 YTDRGGVKVE

-503 RIFDAFTRLH
+503 RIFDAFTRLP

-558 KEEKRQKKDVEENVA
+558 KEEKKQKKDVEENVA
-573 SVEPNR
+573 SVETNR

-586 ATTENNDA
+586 
-594 THGANNATNGAND
+594 
-607 ATNGTNDAT
+607 AT

-681 DMLKHVKN
+681 DMIKHVKN

-701 PSIMTSLKKAGFDT
+701 PSIMTSLKKAGFST

-729 LAQITRQPLSVK
+729 LAQITRLPLSVK

-760 TEAEQEILTQ
+760 TEAEREILTQ

-775 KEYRQMLD
+775 KEYRQMLE
-783 QGLKGND
+783 QGLKHNG
-790 EEQQRDSISRTAH
+790 EELQRDSISRAAH

-830 TPAEKIT
+830 SSAENST
-837 VLAMRLDKEL
+837 ALAMRLEKEL
-847 EEVSTKLKEEGIE
+847 EEISKKLREEGIE

>member
-282 SRHKMVVRIAVIG
+282 SRHKMVVRIAIIG
-295 LVAILIAALLVAYI
+295 LVAILIAALLVTYI

-432 DITLSTLTL
+432 DITLGTLTP

-497 SQADCQ
+497 SPTDCQ
-503 RIFDAFTRLH
+503 RIFDAFTRLP

-535 GGTITVTSEEG
+535 GGTITVASEEG

-558 KEEKRQKKDVEENVA
+558 KEEKSQKKDVEENVA
-573 SVEPNR
+573 YVETNR

-586 ATTENNDA
+586 ATTENND
-594 THGANNATNGAND
+594 ATNGAND

-647 ISTTTS
+647 INTTTS

-689 SDMSTVAMTAHD
+689 SNMSIVAMTAHD

-760 TEAEQEILTQ
+760 TEAEREILTQ

-775 KEYRQMLD
+775 KEYRQMLE
-783 QGLKGND
+783 QGLKSNG
-790 EEQQRDSISRTAH
+790 EELQRDSISRAAH

-830 TPAEKIT
+830 TSAENST
-837 VLAMRLDKEL
+837 ALAMRLEKEL
-847 EEVSTKLKEEGIE
+847 EEISKKLREEGIE

>member
-1 MSKFGTSKKIIT
+1 M
-13 GYILLAV
+13 LAV

-79 HFNQSVATSE
+79 HFNRSVATSE

-103 QRQRIDTLVK
+103 QRQRIDTLVE
-113 LMHMKRENTKRV
+113 LIHMKRENTKRV
-125 AQLMAI
+125 AQLMAF

-155 SKSYGQHGQREKV
+155 SKLYGQHGQREKV

-189 HADTVGVTNILHDTK
+189 HADTVGVTNILHDTR

-274 KALGHATQ
+274 KALGHAMQ
-282 SRHKMVVRIAVIG
+282 SRHKMVVRIAIIG

-415 AKNCVDEFQ
+415 AKNCVEEFK

-432 DITLSTLTL
+432 DITLGTLTP

-467 YTDRGSVKVE
+467 YTDRGGVKVE

-503 RIFDAFTRLH
+503 RIFDAFTRLP

-558 KEEKRQKKDVEENVA
+558 KEEKKQKKEVEENVA
-573 SVEPNR
+573 SVETDR

-586 ATTENNDA
+586 ATTENNC
-594 THGANNATNGAND
+594 ATNGAND
-607 ATNGTNDAT
+607 ATNGNNDAT

-633 FKEMAQKIGGAKLN
+633 FKEMAQKIGGAKLY

-673 EMPEMSGK
+673 DMPEMSGK

-701 PSIMTSLKKAGFDT
+701 PSIMTSLKKAGFST

-729 LAQITRQPLSVK
+729 LAQITRLPLSVK
-741 AAEQK
+741 TAEQK

-775 KEYRQMLD
+775 KEYRQMLE
-783 QGLKGND
+783 QGLKRNG
-790 EEQQRDSISRTAH
+790 EELQRDRISRAAH
-803 KAMPLLTMLKPG
+803 KAMPLLSMLKPG

-830 TPAEKIT
+830 TSAENST
-837 VLAMRLDKEL
+837 ALAMRLEKEL
-847 EEVSTKLKEEGIE
+847 EEISKKLREEGIE

>member
-79 HFNQSVATSE
+79 HFNRSVATSE
-89 QMAKQLKPFIADQG
+89 QKAKQLKPFIADQG
-103 QRQRIDTLVK
+103 QRQRIDTLVE
-113 LMHMKRENTKRV
+113 LIHMKRENTKRV
-125 AQLMAI
+125 AQLMAF
-131 DNRDAFYRDKV
+131 DNRDAFYRNKV

-155 SKSYGQHGQREKV
+155 SKLYGQHGQREKV

-274 KALGHATQ
+274 KALGHAMQ
-282 SRHKMVVRIAVIG
+282 SRHKMVVRIAIIG
-295 LVAILIAALLVAYI
+295 LVTILIAALLVAYI

-325 AKTETERI
+325 TKAETERI

-415 AKNCVDEFQ
+415 AKSCVEEFK

-432 DITLSTLTL
+432 DITLGTLTT

-467 YTDRGSVKVE
+467 YTDRGGVKVE

-503 RIFDAFTRLH
+503 RIFDAFTRLP

-558 KEEKRQKKDVEENVA
+558 KEEKKQKKDVEENVA
-573 SVEPNR
+573 SVETDR

-586 ATTENNDA
+586 
-594 THGANNATNGAND
+594 
-607 ATNGTNDAT
+607 AT

-701 PSIMTSLKKAGFDT
+701 PSIMTSLKKAGFST

-729 LAQITRQPLSVK
+729 LAQITRLPLSVK

-775 KEYRQMLD
+775 KEYRQMLE
-783 QGLKGND
+783 QGLKSNG
-790 EEQQRDSISRTAH
+790 EELQRDSISRAAH

-830 TPAEKIT
+830 TSAENST
-837 VLAMRLDKEL
+837 ALAMRLEKEL
-847 EEVSTKLKEEGIE
+847 EEISKKLREEGIE

>member
-1 MSKFGTSKKIIT
+1 M
-13 GYILLAV
+13 LAV

-35 FVALNNASEQL
+35 FVALNDASEQL

-79 HFNQSVATSE
+79 HFNRSVATSE

-103 QRQRIDTLVK
+103 QRQRIDTLVE
-113 LMHMKRENTKRV
+113 LIHMKRENTKRV
-125 AQLMAI
+125 AQLMAF
-131 DNRDAFYRDKV
+131 DNRDAFYRNKV

-155 SKSYGQHGQREKV
+155 SKLYGQHGQREKV

-189 HADTVGVTNILHDTK
+189 HTDTVGVTNILHDTK

-282 SRHKMVVRIAVIG
+282 SRHKMVVRIAIIG

-415 AKNCVDEFQ
+415 AKNCVEEFK

-432 DITLSTLTL
+432 DITLGTLTT

-467 YTDRGSVKVE
+467 YTDRGGVKVE

-503 RIFDAFTRLH
+503 RIFDAFTRLP

-535 GGTITVTSEEG
+535 SGTITVTSEEG

-558 KEEKRQKKDVEENVA
+558 KEEKKQKKDVEENVA
-573 SVEPNR
+573 SVETNR

-586 ATTENNDA
+586 
-594 THGANNATNGAND
+594 
-607 ATNGTNDAT
+607 AT

-701 PSIMTSLKKAGFDT
+701 PSIMTSLKKAGFST

-729 LAQITRQPLSVK
+729 LAQITRLPLSVK

-760 TEAEQEILTQ
+760 TEAEREILTQ

-775 KEYRQMLD
+775 KEYRQMLE
-783 QGLKGND
+783 QGLKHND
-790 EEQQRDSISRTAH
+790 EELQRDSISRAAH

-830 TPAEKIT
+830 SSAENST
-837 VLAMRLDKEL
+837 ALAMRLEKEL
-847 EEVSTKLKEEGIE
+847 EEISKKLREEGIE

>member
-79 HFNQSVATSE
+79 HFNRSVATSE

-103 QRQRIDTLVK
+103 QRQRIDTLVE
-113 LMHMKRENTKRV
+113 LIHMKRENTKRV
-125 AQLMAI
+125 AQLMAF

-155 SKSYGQHGQREKV
+155 SKLYGQHGQREKV

-219 NILTDI
+219 NILNDI

-238 NVAARLNRLQRVSLQ
+238 NVAARLNRLQRVSLL

-274 KALGHATQ
+274 KALGHAMQ
-282 SRHKMVVRIAVIG
+282 SRHKMVVRIAIIG

-415 AKNCVDEFQ
+415 AKNCVEEFK

-432 DITLSTLTL
+432 DITLGTLTP

-467 YTDRGSVKVE
+467 YTDRGGVKVE

-503 RIFDAFTRLH
+503 RIFDAFTRLP

-558 KEEKRQKKDVEENVA
+558 KEEKKQKKDVEENVA
-573 SVEPNR
+573 SVETNR

-586 ATTENNDA
+586 ATIEAKEATTEAKEATTEN
-594 THGANNATNGAND
+594 
-607 ATNGTNDAT
+607 NDAT

-681 DMLKHVKN
+681 DMIKHVKN

-701 PSIMTSLKKAGFDT
+701 PSIMTSLKKAGFST

-729 LAQITRQPLSVK
+729 LAQITRLPLSVK

-775 KEYRQMLD
+775 KEYRQMLE
-783 QGLKGND
+783 QGLKHKG
-790 EEQQRDSISRTAH
+790 EELQRDSISRAAH
-803 KAMPLLTMLKPG
+803 KAMPLLSMLKPG

-830 TPAEKIT
+830 SSAENST
-837 VLAMRLDKEL
+837 ALAMRLENEL
-847 EEVSTKLKEEGIE
+847 EEISKKLREEGIE

>member
-1 MSKFGTSKKIIT
+1 M
-13 GYILLAV
+13 LAV

-79 HFNQSVATSE
+79 HFNRSVATSE

-103 QRQRIDTLVK
+103 QRQRIDTLVE
-113 LMHMKRENTKRV
+113 LIHMKRENTKRV
-125 AQLMAI
+125 AQLMAF

-155 SKSYGQHGQREKV
+155 SKLYGQHGQREKV

-204 ADSTAQRINIADSVA
+204 TDSTAQRINIADSVA

-282 SRHKMVVRIAVIG
+282 SRHKMVVRIAIIG

-402 AERHDVS
+402 AEQHDVS

-415 AKNCVDEFQ
+415 AKNCVEEFK

-432 DITLSTLTL
+432 DITLGTLTT

-467 YTDRGSVKVE
+467 YTDRGGVKVE

-503 RIFDAFTRLH
+503 RIFDAFTRLP

-558 KEEKRQKKDVEENVA
+558 KEEKKQKKDVEENVA
-573 SVEPNR
+573 SVETNR
-579 SSTEAKE
+579 SSTEAKK
-586 ATTENNDA
+586 
-594 THGANNATNGAND
+594 
-607 ATNGTNDAT
+607 AT

-701 PSIMTSLKKAGFDT
+701 PSIMTSLKKAGFST

-729 LAQITRQPLSVK
+729 LAQITRLPLSVK

-760 TEAEQEILTQ
+760 TEAEREILTQ

-775 KEYRQMLD
+775 KEYRQMLE
-783 QGLKGND
+783 QGLKSNG
-790 EEQQRDSISRTAH
+790 EELQRDSISRAAH
-803 KAMPLLTMLKPG
+803 KAMPLLSMLKPG
-815 QCGWL
+815 QCSWL

-830 TPAEKIT
+830 TSAENST
-837 VLAMRLDKEL
+837 ALAMRLEKEL
-847 EEVSTKLKEEGIE
+847 EEISKKLREEGIE

>member
-1 MSKFGTSKKIIT
+1 M
-13 GYILLAV
+13 LAV

-65 AERSVLLGEGSEWP
+65 AERSVLLDEGSEWP
-79 HFNQSVATSE
+79 HFNRSVATSE
-89 QMAKQLKPFIADQG
+89 QMTKQLKPFIADQG
-103 QRQRIDTLVK
+103 QRQRIDTLVE
-113 LMHMKRENTKRV
+113 LIHMKRENTKRV
-125 AQLMAI
+125 AQLMAF
-131 DNRDAFYRDKV
+131 DNRDAFYRNKV

-155 SKSYGQHGQREKV
+155 SKLYGQHGQREKV

-225 QNEEQKQNSRQQE
+225 QNEEQRQNSRQQE

-274 KALGHATQ
+274 KALGHAMQ
-282 SRHKMVVRIAVIG
+282 SRHKMVVRIAIIG

-325 AKTETERI
+325 AKAETERI

-415 AKNCVDEFQ
+415 AKSCVEEFK

-432 DITLSTLTL
+432 DITLGTLTP

-467 YTDRGSVKVE
+467 YTDRGGVKVE

-503 RIFDAFTRLH
+503 RIFDAFTRLP

-558 KEEKRQKKDVEENVA
+558 KEEKKQKKDVEENVA
-573 SVEPNR
+573 SVETNR

-586 ATTENNDA
+586 
-594 THGANNATNGAND
+594 
-607 ATNGTNDAT
+607 AT

-647 ISTTTS
+647 INTTTS

-701 PSIMTSLKKAGFDT
+701 PSIMTSLKKAGFST

-729 LAQITRQPLSVK
+729 LAQITRLPLSVK

-760 TEAEQEILTQ
+760 TEAEREILTQ

-775 KEYRQMLD
+775 KEYRQMLE
-783 QGLKGND
+783 QGLKHND
-790 EEQQRDSISRTAH
+790 EEQQRDSISRAAH

-830 TPAEKIT
+830 SSAENST
-837 VLAMRLDKEL
+837 ALAMRLEKEL
-847 EEVSTKLKEEGIE
+847 EEISKKLREEGIE

>member
-79 HFNQSVATSE
+79 HFNRSVATSE

-103 QRQRIDTLVK
+103 QRQRIDTLVE
-113 LMHMKRENTKRV
+113 LIHMKRENTKRV
-125 AQLMAI
+125 AQLMAF

-155 SKSYGQHGQREKV
+155 SKLYGQHGQREKV

-274 KALGHATQ
+274 KALGHAMQ
-282 SRHKMVVRIAVIG
+282 SRHKMVVRIAIIG

-325 AKTETERI
+325 AKAETEHI

-354 IAGFIELLSEQVSRP
+354 IAGFIELLSEQVSHP

-415 AKNCVDEFQ
+415 AKSCVEEFK

-432 DITLSTLTL
+432 DITLGTLTP

-467 YTDRGSVKVE
+467 YTDRGGVKVE

-503 RIFDAFTRLH
+503 RIFDAFTRLP

-558 KEEKRQKKDVEENVA
+558 KEEKKQKKDVEENVA
-573 SVEPNR
+573 SVETNR
-579 SSTEAKE
+579 SSTEAQKT
-586 ATTENNDA
+586 TTEKND
-594 THGANNATNGAND
+594 ATNGAND
-607 ATNGTNDAT
+607 ATNGNNDAT

-701 PSIMTSLKKAGFDT
+701 PSIMTSLKKAGFST

-729 LAQITRQPLSVK
+729 LAQITRLPLSVK

-760 TEAEQEILTQ
+760 TEAEREILTQ

-775 KEYRQMLD
+775 KEYRQMLE
-783 QGLKGND
+783 QGLKSNG
-790 EEQQRDSISRTAH
+790 EELQRDSISRAAH

-830 TPAEKIT
+830 SSAENST
-837 VLAMRLDKEL
+837 ALAMRLEKEL
-847 EEVSTKLKEEGIE
+847 EEISKKLREEGIE

>member
-1 MSKFGTSKKIIT
+1 M
-13 GYILLAV
+13 LAV

-79 HFNQSVATSE
+79 HFNRSVATSE

-103 QRQRIDTLVK
+103 QRQRIDTLVE
-113 LMHMKRENTKRV
+113 LIHMKRENTKRV
-125 AQLMAI
+125 AQLMAF
-131 DNRDAFYRDKV
+131 DNRDAFYRNKV

-155 SKSYGQHGQREKV
+155 SKLYGQHGQREKV

-189 HADTVGVTNILHDTK
+189 HTDTVGVTNILHDTK

-225 QNEEQKQNSRQQE
+225 QNEEQRQNSRQQE

-274 KALGHATQ
+274 KALGHAMQ
-282 SRHKMVVRIAVIG
+282 SRHKMVVRIAIIG

-325 AKTETERI
+325 AKAETERI

-415 AKNCVDEFQ
+415 AKSCVEEFK

-432 DITLSTLTL
+432 DITLGTLTP

-467 YTDRGSVKVE
+467 YTDRGGVKVE

-503 RIFDAFTRLH
+503 RIFDAFTRLP

-526 ITREVVQML
+526 ITREVIQML

-558 KEEKRQKKDVEENVA
+558 KEEKKQKKDVEENVV
-573 SVEPNR
+573 SVETNR
-579 SSTEAKE
+579 SSTEAKKT
-586 ATTENNDA
+586 TTEKND
-594 THGANNATNGAND
+594 ATNGAND
-607 ATNGTNDAT
+607 ATNGNNDAT

-647 ISTTTS
+647 INTTTS

-701 PSIMTSLKKAGFDT
+701 PSIMTSLKKAGFST

-729 LAQITRQPLSVK
+729 LAQITRLPLSVK

-760 TEAEQEILTQ
+760 TEAEREILTQ

-775 KEYRQMLD
+775 KEYRQMLE
-783 QGLKGND
+783 QGLKSNG
-790 EEQQRDSISRTAH
+790 EELQRDSISRAAH

-830 TPAEKIT
+830 SSAENST
-837 VLAMRLDKEL
+837 ALAMRLEKEL
-847 EEVSTKLKEEGIE
+847 EEISKKLRKEGIE

>member
-79 HFNQSVATSE
+79 HFNRSVATSE

-103 QRQRIDTLVK
+103 QRQRIDTLVE
-113 LMHMKRENTKRV
+113 LIHMKRENTKRV
-125 AQLMAI
+125 AQLMAF
-131 DNRDAFYRDKV
+131 DNRDAFYRNKV

-155 SKSYGQHGQREKV
+155 SKLYGQHGQREKV

-204 ADSTAQRINIADSVA
+204 TDSTAQRINIADSVA

-282 SRHKMVVRIAVIG
+282 SRHKMVVRIAIIG

-415 AKNCVDEFQ
+415 AKNCVEEFK

-432 DITLSTLTL
+432 DITLGTLTT

-467 YTDRGSVKVE
+467 YTDRGGVKVE

-503 RIFDAFTRLH
+503 RIFDAFTRLP

-558 KEEKRQKKDVEENVA
+558 KEEKKQKKDVEENVA
-573 SVEPNR
+573 SVETNR

-586 ATTENNDA
+586 
-594 THGANNATNGAND
+594 
-607 ATNGTNDAT
+607 AT

-701 PSIMTSLKKAGFDT
+701 PSIMTSLKKAGFST

-729 LAQITRQPLSVK
+729 LAQITRLPLSVK

-760 TEAEQEILTQ
+760 TEAEREILTQ

-775 KEYRQMLD
+775 KEYRQMLE
-783 QGLKGND
+783 QGLKSNG
-790 EEQQRDSISRTAH
+790 EELQRDSISRAAH

-815 QCGWL
+815 QCSWL

-830 TPAEKIT
+830 SSAENST
-837 VLAMRLDKEL
+837 ALAMRLEKEL
-847 EEVSTKLKEEGIE
+847 EEISKKLREEGIE

>member
-20 VIAIATWQVYDNSRL
+20 VIAIATWQIYDNSRL

-79 HFNQSVATSE
+79 HFNRSVATSE

-103 QRQRIDTLVK
+103 QRQRIDTLVE
-113 LMHMKRENTKRV
+113 LIHMKRENTKRV
-125 AQLMAI
+125 AQLMAF
-131 DNRDAFYRDKV
+131 DNRDAFYRNKV

-155 SKSYGQHGQREKV
+155 SKLYGQHGQREKV

-225 QNEEQKQNSRQQE
+225 QNEEQRQNSRQQE

-274 KALGHATQ
+274 KALGHAMQ
-282 SRHKMVVRIAVIG
+282 SRHKMVVRIAIIG

-415 AKNCVDEFQ
+415 AKSCVEEFK

-432 DITLSTLTL
+432 DITLGTLTP

-467 YTDRGSVKVE
+467 YTDRGGVKVE

-503 RIFDAFTRLH
+503 RIFDAFTRLP

-558 KEEKRQKKDVEENVA
+558 KEEKKQKKDVEENVA
-573 SVEPNR
+573 SVETDR

-594 THGANNATNGAND
+594 TNGAND
-607 ATNGTNDAT
+607 ATNGNNDAT

-701 PSIMTSLKKAGFDT
+701 PSIMTSLKKAGFST

-729 LAQITRQPLSVK
+729 LAQITRLPLSVK

-760 TEAEQEILTQ
+760 TEAEREILTQ

-775 KEYRQMLD
+775 KEYRQMLE
-783 QGLKGND
+783 QGLKHNG
-790 EEQQRDSISRTAH
+790 EELQHDSISRAAH

-820 QAITPEHIKD
+820 QTITPEHIKD
-830 TPAEKIT
+830 SSVENSTA
-837 VLAMRLDKEL
+837 LAMRLEKEL
-847 EEVSTKLKEEGIE
+847 EEISKKLREEGIE

>member
-79 HFNQSVATSE
+79 HFNRSVATSE

-103 QRQRIDTLVK
+103 QRQRIDTLVE
-113 LMHMKRENTKRV
+113 LIHMKRENTKRV
-125 AQLMAI
+125 AQLMAF

-155 SKSYGQHGQREKV
+155 SKLYGQHGQREKV

-189 HADTVGVTNILHDTK
+189 HADTVGVTNILHDTRV
-204 ADSTAQRINIADSVA
+204 DSTAQRINIADSVA

-274 KALGHATQ
+274 KALGHAMQ
-282 SRHKMVVRIAVIG
+282 SRHKMVVRIAIIG

-415 AKNCVDEFQ
+415 AKNCVEEFK

-432 DITLSTLTL
+432 EITLGTLTP

-467 YTDRGSVKVE
+467 YTDRGGVKVE

-503 RIFDAFTRLH
+503 RIFDAFTRLP

-558 KEEKRQKKDVEENVA
+558 KEEKKQKKDVEENVA
-573 SVEPNR
+573 SVETNR

-586 ATTENNDA
+586 ATTEAKEA
-594 THGANNATNGAND
+594 TTEN
-607 ATNGTNDAT
+607 NDAT

-681 DMLKHVKN
+681 DMIKHVKN

-701 PSIMTSLKKAGFDT
+701 PSIMTSLKKAGFST

-729 LAQITRQPLSVK
+729 LAQITRLPLSVK

-760 TEAEQEILTQ
+760 TEAEREILTQ

-775 KEYRQMLD
+775 KEYRQMLE
-783 QGLKGND
+783 QGLKRNG
-790 EEQQRDSISRTAH
+790 EELQRDSISRAAH
-803 KAMPLLTMLKPG
+803 KAMPLLSMLKPG

-830 TPAEKIT
+830 TSAENST
-837 VLAMRLDKEL
+837 ALAMRLEKEL
-847 EEVSTKLKEEGIE
+847 EEISKKLREEGIE

>member
-79 HFNQSVATSE
+79 HFNRSVATSE

-103 QRQRIDTLVK
+103 QRQRIDTLVE
-113 LMHMKRENTKRV
+113 LIHMKRENTKRV
-125 AQLMAI
+125 AQLMAF
-131 DNRDAFYRDKV
+131 DNRDAFYRNKV

-155 SKSYGQHGQREKV
+155 SKLYGQHGQREKV

-189 HADTVGVTNILHDTK
+189 HTDTVGVTNILHDTK

-225 QNEEQKQNSRQQE
+225 QNEEQRQNSRQQE

-282 SRHKMVVRIAVIG
+282 SRHKMVVRIAIIG

-415 AKNCVDEFQ
+415 AKSCVEEFK

-432 DITLSTLTL
+432 DITLGTLTP

-467 YTDRGSVKVE
+467 YTDRGGVKVE

-503 RIFDAFTRLH
+503 RIFDAFTRLP

-558 KEEKRQKKDVEENVA
+558 KEEKKQKKDVEENVA
-573 SVEPNR
+573 SVETNR
-579 SSTEAKE
+579 SSTEAKK
-586 ATTENNDA
+586 AITENND
-594 THGANNATNGAND
+594 ATNGAND
-607 ATNGTNDAT
+607 ATNGNNDAT

-701 PSIMTSLKKAGFDT
+701 PSIMTSLKKAGFST

-729 LAQITRQPLSVK
+729 LAQITRLPLSVK

-775 KEYRQMLD
+775 KEYRQMLE
-783 QGLKGND
+783 QGLKSNG
-790 EEQQRDSISRTAH
+790 EELQRDSISRAAH
-803 KAMPLLTMLKPG
+803 KAMPLLTMLRPG

-820 QAITPEHIKD
+820 QTITPEHIKD
-830 TPAEKIT
+830 SSVENSTA
-837 VLAMRLDKEL
+837 LAMRLEKEL
-847 EEVSTKLKEEGIE
+847 EEISKKLREEGIE
-860 NA
+860 SA

>member
-1 MSKFGTSKKIIT
+1 M
-13 GYILLAV
+13 LAV
-20 VIAIATWQVYDNSRL
+20 VIAIATWQIYDNSRL

-79 HFNQSVATSE
+79 HFNRSVATSE

-103 QRQRIDTLVK
+103 QRQRIDTLVE
-113 LMHMKRENTKRV
+113 LIHMKRENTKRV
-125 AQLMAI
+125 AQLMAF
-131 DNRDAFYRDKV
+131 DNRDAFYRNKV

-155 SKSYGQHGQREKV
+155 SKLYGQHGQREKV

-225 QNEEQKQNSRQQE
+225 QNEEQRQNSRQQE

-274 KALGHATQ
+274 KALGHAMQ
-282 SRHKMVVRIAVIG
+282 SRHKMVVRIAIIG

-415 AKNCVDEFQ
+415 AKSCVEEFK

-432 DITLSTLTL
+432 DITLGTLTP

-467 YTDRGSVKVE
+467 YTDRGGVKVE

-503 RIFDAFTRLH
+503 RIFDAFTRLP

-558 KEEKRQKKDVEENVA
+558 KEEKKQKKDVEENVA
-573 SVEPNR
+573 SVETDR

-594 THGANNATNGAND
+594 TNGAND
-607 ATNGTNDAT
+607 ATNGNNDAT

-681 DMLKHVKN
+681 DMIKHVKN

-701 PSIMTSLKKAGFDT
+701 PSIMTSLKKAGFST

-729 LAQITRQPLSVK
+729 LAQITRLPLSVK

-775 KEYRQMLD
+775 KEYRQMLE
-783 QGLKGND
+783 QGLKHNG
-790 EEQQRDSISRTAH
+790 EELQRDSISRAAH
-803 KAMPLLTMLKPG
+803 KAMPLLTMLRPG

-820 QAITPEHIKD
+820 QAITPEHIND
-830 TPAEKIT
+830 TSAENST
-837 VLAMRLDKEL
+837 ALAMRLEEEL
-847 EEVSTKLKEEGIE
+847 EVISKKLREEGIE

>member
-79 HFNQSVATSE
+79 HFNRSVATSE

-103 QRQRIDTLVK
+103 QRQRIDTLVE
-113 LMHMKRENTKRV
+113 LIHMKRENTKRV
-125 AQLMAI
+125 AQLMAF

-155 SKSYGQHGQREKV
+155 SKLYGQHGQREKV

-189 HADTVGVTNILHDTK
+189 HADTVGVTNILHATK

-274 KALGHATQ
+274 KALGHAMQ
-282 SRHKMVVRIAVIG
+282 SRHKMVVRIAIIG

-325 AKTETERI
+325 AKAETEHI

-415 AKNCVDEFQ
+415 AKNCVEEFK

-432 DITLSTLTL
+432 DITLGTLTP

-467 YTDRGSVKVE
+467 YTDRGGVKVE

-497 SQADCQ
+497 SQANCQ
-503 RIFDAFTRLH
+503 RIFDAFTRLP

-558 KEEKRQKKDVEENVA
+558 KEEKKQKKDVEENVA
-573 SVEPNR
+573 SVETNR

-586 ATTENNDA
+586 
-594 THGANNATNGAND
+594 
-607 ATNGTNDAT
+607 AT

-681 DMLKHVKN
+681 DMIKHVKN

-701 PSIMTSLKKAGFDT
+701 PSIMTSLKKAGFST

-729 LAQITRQPLSVK
+729 LAQITRLPLSVK

-775 KEYRQMLD
+775 KEYRQMLE
-783 QGLKGND
+783 QGLKSNG
-790 EEQQRDSISRTAH
+790 EELQRDSISRAAH
-803 KAMPLLTMLKPG
+803 KAMPLLSMLKPG

-830 TPAEKIT
+830 TSAENST
-837 VLAMRLDKEL
+837 ALAMRLEKEL
-847 EEVSTKLKEEGIE
+847 EEISKKLREEGIE